1 MAKPTI
7 LKERGTGEELYPQT
21 LAKFVQTEGGD
32 SVDEAID
39 KAKFALFVDIWND
52 ACGVNGRYDPS
63 NAPDIEHPF
72 YLNKLWLTYEEA
84 IEIYNYSI
92 INLTRTFPRNGCCQF
107 LMMKT
112 VLPFNVIG
120 NAESYD
126 STFWRCYG
134 LRTVSVKDSN
144 AFNVN
149 NGKNMFYNCN
159 ALEEVIS
166 PINMEACSNASGM
179 FLNCK
184 KLSSVNILRIN
195 CNISFEHSPL
205 LALESVRY
213 LVDNRLASQTSPI
226 TITVHPDVY
235 AKLTGDTTNAAAAAL
250 TEEELAQWQQVLADA
265 NAKNISFARP

>member
-21 LAKFVQTEGGD
+21 LAKFVQTESGD

-39 KAKFALFVDIWND
+39 KAKFALFMDIWND
-52 ACGVNGRYDPS
+52 ACGEKGKYDPS
-63 NAPDIEHPF
+63 NAPDIQHPF

-92 INLTRTFPRNGCCQF
+92 INLTKTFPRNGSCQS
-107 LMMKT
+107 LQMKT
-112 VLPFNVIG
+112 VLPFYVIG
-120 NAESYD
+120 NAESWD
-126 STFWRCYG
+126 STFWKCYG
-134 LRTVSVKDSN
+134 LKTVSVKAN
-144 AFNVN
+144 IAFNVN
-149 NGKNMFYNCN
+149 NAKNMFYSCN
-159 ALEEVIS
+159 ALEEILS

-179 FLNCK
+179 FYKCR

-195 CNISFEHSPL
+195 YNISFEHSPL

-213 LVDNRLASQTSPI
+213 LVDNRLASQTLPI

-235 AKLTGDTTNAAAAAL
+235 AKLTGDTTNEAAAAL
-250 TEEELAQWQQVLADA
+250 TEEELAQWNQVLINAA
-265 NAKNISFARP
+265 AKNITFATV